1 MLVAFRVFRDV
12 GRAFRFASRRATLG
26 IRRGG
31 ILAAFAAAMLSL
43 FASSVAL
50 AQNKGSVAAS
60 EQQGYA
66 RLIFN
71 FDAAVVAKAR
81 ASNGVMVLEFNGS
94 INVDLEKLAQQAPN
108 YISLARRDPDGKALR
123 FALVKTLR
131 PDVKEAGE
139 KLYLD
144 LLPEDWKGQPPG
156 LPAEV
161 VQDLAKRAILAEENN
176 RKVQKQRELE
186 TVRDIDVRIGTAP
199 TFSRIIFEMAS
210 VAPVDYKKEGDVV
223 TLSFDG
229 AFRIDAAKIKPNLP
243 DSVKSFEVQ
252 ATSTSLKVIMTIPGN
267 ARVQGFREDDSFVV
281 DIPKANAKP
290 AAKTAGKT
298 APVALTADL
307 KPEEKQ
313 ADLAAAAGEQQPD
326 KEKSRTV
333 KPEVLPAAKSA
344 RLPALGSGL
353 DGIGTGLSTEP
364 GTGRISYARA
374 GDGVR
379 IKFAFDNRPPAA
391 VFVRDDVVWM
401 VFEGLK
407 GLEADAMPAPFK
419 DVVGATEIDG
429 IGGAAILRVQMA
441 RKQVVTV
448 APQDKGWTV
457 TLGDETQS
465 PTDPIVLKRG
475 VSPDGRTA
483 LVANLSDAG
492 KVFWLDDS
500 GTGERWAVVPAR
512 GKVQGLPKSQ
522 HFVEV
527 NAMATAQGL
536 VFTPKADDIVVRAG
550 LDEVWVTRDQGLS
563 LSLGVEGAKQAGRD
577 DRRTELLIDTSAW
590 RTAGKG
596 VTRDRERDLLR
607 SAAESPQRDRT
618 EARLALAKFYLANK
632 MPNDSVAVIR
642 TLSKDDQPAGQSKS
656 IMMMKAIAYA
666 LSNDAANALKT
677 LNDPVLQLE
686 GESVLWRAYLD
697 GKAKRWTP
705 ALVGFRQSMDLLEK
719 YPDSLLAEFLPLIIE
734 AALES
739 RDFSFAAQQLDLFER
754 FDGSERDPAL
764 VALFRGRIAEE
775 TGRIDDAMSQYTL
788 AKTTSNREIEAKA
801 RLFHATLGYNE
812 KRVDPLKAEAELET
826 VAVIWRRDEVELR
839 ALAKLGE
846 IYSSSKRWREAFA
859 AAKRAEEILPDHPIT
874 RKFEDDMGVSFET
887 LFLNGKSDDIDK
899 LKALA
904 LFYDFRNY
912 TPPGRKGDEI
922 VRRLADR
929 LAELDLLDQAAELLQ
944 HQVDTRLGGA
954 ARASVAARLA
964 VIYLQNRKPTDA
976 LTVLR
981 NSRLSSVPA
990 EMRRARAL
998 LEARALSEL
1007 SRTDLAIEM
1016 VAARTGPDVERLR
1029 ADIYWQGKRWHEAG
1043 EAFEL
1048 VLGDAWEQQVPLSD
1062 RQRSDVMRAGIAY
1075 VLGNDRL
1082 GLDRLRTKYASH
1094 MADSVDARSFN
1105 LVTAESGV
1113 RAKDFKELARTVVSS
1128 DTMGAFLETYR
1139 ERYPETVGARSTK
1152 SLVPDKA

>member
-1 MLVAFRVFRDV
+1 MFVAFRVVREV
-12 GRAFRFASRRATLG
+12 VRACRSSGEEPARHVRERNRL
-26 IRRGG
+26 
-31 ILAAFAAAMLSL
+31 LAAIAGVVLSL
-43 FASSVAL
+43 CLSDAASA
-50 AQNKGSVAAS
+50 ANRGNAAAS
-60 EQQGYA
+60 EQQGYG
-66 RLIFN
+66 RVIFN
-71 FDAAVVAKAR
+71 FDAAIRAKVR
-81 ASNGVMVLEFNGS
+81 ASNGVMVVEFS
-94 INVDLEKLAQQAPN
+94 EPVDVDLEKLALQAPN

-123 FALVKTLR
+123 FALVKSLR
-131 PDVKEAGE
+131 PDMKEAGE

-144 LLPEDWKGQPPG
+144 LLPDEWKGQPPG

-176 RKVQKQRELE
+176 RKAQKQRELE
-186 TVRDIDVRIGTAP
+186 TVRDIEVRIGTAP
-199 TFSRIIFEMAS
+199 TFNRVIFEMPV
-210 VAPVDYKKEGDVV
+210 VAPVDFKKEGDFV
-223 TLSFDG
+223 TLTFDG
-229 AFRIDAAKIKPNLP
+229 AFRIDAAAVKPTLP
-243 DSVKSFEVQ
+243 DSVKSFEV
-252 ATSTSLKVIMTIPGN
+252 APNSTSLKVTMAIPGN
-267 ARVQGFREDDSFVV
+267 ARVQGFREDDTFVV
-281 DIPKANAKP
+281 DIPKGNVKA
-290 AAKTAGKT
+290 AAK
-298 APVALTADL
+298 APAVAPAPEL

-313 ADLAAAAGEQQPD
+313 AELASAAGEQQPD
-326 KEKSRTV
+326 KEKPRTAKFEQPSVAKPSR
-333 KPEVLPAAKSA
+333 LSS
-344 RLPALGSGL
+344 LGSGL
-353 DGIGTGLSTEP
+353 DGIGAGPATDAGA
-364 GTGRISYARA
+364 GRVTYSKA
-374 GDGVR
+374 GEGVR
-379 IKFAFDNRPPAA
+379 VKLAFANRPPAA
-391 VFVRDDVVWM
+391 VFVREDVVWM
-401 VFEGLK
+401 VFEGSK
-407 GLEADAMPAPFK
+407 GLESETLPQAFK
-419 DVVGATEIDG
+419 DVIGATEVDG

-441 RKQVVTV
+441 RKQVVSV
-448 APQDKGWTV
+448 APEDKGWTV
-457 TLGDETQS
+457 TLGDETQA

-475 VSPDGRTA
+475 VSQDGRTA
-483 LVANLSDAG
+483 LVANLADAG
-492 KVFWLDDS
+492 KVFWLDDAAS
-500 GTGERWAVVPAR
+500 GERWAVVPAR
-512 GKVQGLPKSQ
+512 GKVQGLAKAQ

-536 VFTPKADDIVVRAG
+536 VFSPVADDLVVKSG

-577 DRRTELLIDTSAW
+577 DRRSDLLIDTSAW

-642 TLSKDDQPAGQSKS
+642 TLSKDDQPAGQSKP
-656 IMMMKAIAYA
+656 IMMMKAIGYA
-666 LSNDAANALKT
+666 LANDAANALKT
-677 LNDPVLQLE
+677 LNDPILQLE

-705 ALVGFRQSMDLLEK
+705 ALVGFRQSLDLLEK
-719 YPDSLLAEFLPLIIE
+719 YPDPLQAEFLPLIIE
-734 AALES
+734 AALEA
-739 RDFSFAAQQLDLFER
+739 RDLNFAAQQLDLFER
-754 FDGSERDPAL
+754 FDASERDPAL
-764 VALFRGRIAEE
+764 IALFRGRLAEE
-775 TGRIDDAMSQYTL
+775 TGRVDDAMSQYAL
-788 AKTTSNREIEAKA
+788 AKMTSNREIEAKA
-801 RLFHATLGYNE
+801 RLFHAILGYNE
-812 KRVDPLKAEAELET
+812 KRVEPLKVEAELET

-846 IYSSSKRWREAFA
+846 IYAGSKRWREAFA

-944 HQVDTRLGGA
+944 HQVDTRLGGV

-976 LTVLR
+976 LAVLR

-1016 VAARTGPDVERLR
+1016 VAARSGPDVERLR
-1029 ADIYWQGKRWHEAG
+1029 ADIYWQGKRWREAG
-1043 EAFEL
+1043 EAFEM
-1048 VLGDAWEQQVPLSD
+1048 VLGDAWEQQTPLSD

-1082 GLDRLRTKYASH
+1082 GLDRLRTKYASL
-1094 MADSVDARSFN
+1094 MADSVDAKSFS